1 MIQWLN
7 EHVGTDFATYF
18 SIFLAVIGLIAGGR
32 KIYVNKTIKNKTT
45 QSVRNNSG
53 HVSMAGH
60 DIVNTINNYSVVD
73 EKVEAL
79 KKNNAHDVKIIEEIL
94 TLLPYEETVHYIEK
108 SYLVGMPL
116 DLSTRLDSARR
127 FLDEK
132 YTIFNPSLNEAKN
145 KFIESI
151 DDFSSVILE
160 FLFVDHPEREPL
172 RLDLPYDWKC
182 KGEESENIYRKHQSK
197 MRSTGDTMI
206 NYYRDLVRVF
216 NEQGLITDKL

>member
-18 SIFLAVIGLIAGGR
+18 GIFLAVIGLVAGGG

-45 QSVRNNSG
+45 QSVINNSG

-151 DDFSSVILE
+151 DDFYSVILE

-182 KGEESENIYRKHQSK
+182 KGEESENIYLKHQSK
-197 MRSTGDTMI
+197 MRSTGDTMV
-206 NYYRDLVRVF
+206 NYYKDLVRVF